1 MPLNHVVILSFARIP
16 TATEREA
23 LLDASKGMCE
33 HISAIRSLECGFDA
47 GITGEAY
54 VTYSLVVK
62 FDCESDYL
70 AYANH
75 PIHRKFIATHI
86 KPLLAEDGRRAIQFY
101 T

>member
-1 MPLNHVVILSFARIP
+1 MPLNHVVILSFARLP

-23 LLDASKGMCE
+23 LLKASKEMCK

-54 VTYSLVVK
+54 LTYSLVVK

-70 AYANH
+70 AYANN
-75 PIHRKFIATHI
+75 PIHREFVATHI
-86 KPLLAEDGRRAIQFY
+86 KPLLAENGRQAIQFY